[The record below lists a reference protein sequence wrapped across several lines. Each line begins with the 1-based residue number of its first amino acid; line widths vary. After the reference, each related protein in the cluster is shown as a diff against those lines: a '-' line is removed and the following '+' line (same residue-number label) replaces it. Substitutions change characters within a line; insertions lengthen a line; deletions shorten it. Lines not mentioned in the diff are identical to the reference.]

1 MLLVAKIVLFILF
14 AGFVLTMCLAFIFML
29 WSPTWRAHFS
39 PIGPSRRQAQ
49 EAFRRQVEQQRLAQQ
64 AAERSN

>member
-1 MLLVAKIVLFILF
+1 MLSAFKVVLFALISGVILTVG
-14 AGFVLTMCLAFIFML
+14 AAVVFMI

-39 PIGPSRRQAQ
+39 PVGPSRRRAK

-64 AAERSN
+64 PIDQS